1 MPPKNCHVFLNNCL
15 KWKKSAHRDITTNHS
30 HLRKKIINTKFKGV
44 WSWLIDILNWKTRIS
59 ALYDG
64 SYLKWTVL
72 SYIKAEKPSQ
82 ICSWL
87 DQKGSLS
94 QDKKRQSCI
103 ISYQTRQFYIRT
115 SNKNMAKQVLQSY
128 QLRSAHHAQLRSLIV
143 LCYRWG
149 INSNQRLDLLNITH
163 PHKHSS
169 IPKKPLSEKS
179 GGKNPTHT
187 RRLKRSRFNR
197 VKVFSDHTITK
208 KDS

>member
-1 MPPKNCHVFLNNCL
+1 
-15 KWKKSAHRDITTNHS
+15 
-30 HLRKKIINTKFKGV
+30 
-44 WSWLIDILNWKTRIS
+44 
-59 ALYDG
+59 
-64 SYLKWTVL
+64 
-72 SYIKAEKPSQ
+72 
-82 ICSWL
+82 
-87 DQKGSLS
+87 
-94 QDKKRQSCI
+94 
-103 ISYQTRQFYIRT
+103 
-115 SNKNMAKQVLQSY
+115 MAKQVLQSY

-208 KDS
+208 KDSWLKHVSTSVEKHFTPFTPSFTRLKYQHITLLTQQMSFYFFLLPKSDTNCSFEWVQKKQQKQERVFSLSPEAFNYHTRIKREPALQLRNVKEWRQ